1 MVIYQLNSPRDDEM
15 IHEMIQKSND
25 ELSIDLT

>member
-15 IHEMIQKSND
+15 IYEMIQKSND